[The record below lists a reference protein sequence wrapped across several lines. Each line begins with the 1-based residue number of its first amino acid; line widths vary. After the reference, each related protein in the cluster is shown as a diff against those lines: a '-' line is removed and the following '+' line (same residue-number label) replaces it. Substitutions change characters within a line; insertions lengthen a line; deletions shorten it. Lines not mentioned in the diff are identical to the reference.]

1 MNRRQKAV
9 VVEIVTVLVVTL
21 VAVVAMFNFKDYINR
36 SEAIQ
41 AMQQLSQ
48 VVLSYKRTN
57 GIVPP
62 KPFVDTRLR
71 DLKGGARLG
80 NLQYRGLWVGFEA
93 DPNEI
98 LAYAEKNYEKNYL
111 SSLLSDGYI
120 VLLLDGSVKWMD
132 KEEFEEL
139 LARQQSETEKEM
151 TRP

>member
-9 VVEIVTVLVVTL
+9 VVEIVTVLVVTVL
-21 VAVVAMFNFKDYINR
+21 AVVAMFNFKDYINR

-48 VVLSYKRTN
+48 VVLDYKQKK

-62 KPFVDTRLR
+62 KPFVDNIMR

-80 NLQYRGLWVGFEA
+80 NLRYRGLWVDFKPE
-93 DPNEI
+93 PNEI
-98 LAYAEKNYEKNYL
+98 LAYTEKNYP
-111 SSLLSDGYI
+111 SSLLNDGYI

-132 KEEFEEL
+132 KEEFKKL
-139 LARQQSETEKEM
+139 LAQQQSETEIEM